1 VSQVAHSNVI
11 DVVPGTCWWCGA
23 PADSREHKF
32 KRSDLVREHG
42 AAPYKGD
49 AVLSR
54 VNGEGSLY
62 MRSSKNDAL
71 KFQPNL
77 CQRCNDTRS
86 QPFDNA
92 YDQFISWILANE
104 AVVLDSRAI
113 DLEAVF
119 GSNWRA
125 TGLDVLRYFVKHIA
139 CRLADL
145 ATQGKRIR
153 IPSDL
158 VAFLNGG
165 PSPQSVMCDFL
176 VEPALLRWA
185 EVRPEDP
192 LWIPRPLWLDH
203 ILFTGG
209 EKDPTLIQSR
219 WRYGW
224 FTLAWAVG
232 ADADGTHPFSVQVL
246 PVPFIARSWDPMFE
260 MALVMAKH
268 GHAGLEA
275 NLEDPGWVEQR
286 RARMQPVW
294 ESPVARAFLAG
305 ALDFE
310 ASLRQRGPDQ
320 RDNVVVQDAEGVS
333 LARELARVHLLVRLC
348 ANWSAGDLSEPTLRA
363 AAQAASVG
371 TPEALMSAAAEIQ
384 ARRDNS
390 APLAALRSDFTSLAT
405 LQLAN
410 AYEVGPNSL
419 DGQQAL
425 LEAARLAGCGV
436 MAAALASNDAGAGF
450 VAALWAQEELAD
462 VQPG

>member
-1 VSQVAHSNVI
+1 MSQVARANVI

-42 AAPYKGD
+42 AAPHKGD
-49 AVLSR
+49 AALSR

-71 KFQPNL
+71 KFEPNL

-92 YDQFISWILANE
+92 YDQFISWVLANE
-104 AVVLDSRAI
+104 AIVLDARVV

-119 GSNWRA
+119 GSKWRA
-125 TGLDVLRYFVKHIA
+125 AGLNVLRYFVKHIA

-145 ATQGKRIR
+145 ATHGTYIR
-153 IPSDL
+153 IPGDL

-165 PSPQSVMCDFL
+165 PSPHSVTCDFL

-192 LWIPRPLWLDH
+192 LWIPRPLWLDD
-203 ILFTGG
+203 IFLTGR
-209 EKDPTLIQSR
+209 ENDPTLIQSR

-232 ADADGTHPFSVQVL
+232 ADADGAHPFSAQVL

-260 MALVMAKH
+260 MALAMAKH
-268 GHAGLEA
+268 DHPGLEA
-275 NLEDPGWVEQR
+275 NVESQESVER
-286 RARMQPVW
+286 RQARMQPLW

-310 ASLRQRGPDQ
+310 ASLRQRGPDH
-320 RDNVVVQDAEGVS
+320 RDNVLVQDTEGVS
-333 LARELARVHLLVRLC
+333 LARELARVELLIRLC
-348 ANWSAGDLSEPTLRA
+348 ANWSVGDLSEPTLRS
-363 AAQAASVG
+363 AAQAAPFG
-371 TPEALMSAAAEIQ
+371 TQDDLLSAAAEME

-390 APLAALRSDFTSLAT
+390 TPLAALRSDFASLAT

-410 AYEVGPNSL
+410 AYEAGPDSL
-419 DGQQAL
+419 VGQQAL

-436 MAAALASNDAGAGF
+436 MAAAVDSNDAGAGF